1 MASGTVPHAQEPTP
15 TFRSSVDIVQVSVIV
30 TDEEGRPVAGLTA
43 DDFEVVEDGEPR
55 PISTF
60 TPVDLPLD
68 SPPASPGA
76 SDVRDNTRP
85 PGRLYVIALDEMSPE
100 NALRTRHI
108 LRQFIETQF
117 RPEDTAA
124 VMLTTI
130 GLRDSGQEFTSD
142 PQLLLRAIDRFDG
155 GNTDQTGIP
164 AQAREKN
171 FLGDFKGLMTYMAA
185 LPGARK
191 AVVLVTQNIPADPY
205 EVVGYRQG
213 VFGGLFSRIHP
224 DWVDGLS
231 LATRNNIAI
240 YPIDPSGLTTT
251 LAAPESF
258 DSSELDRR
266 MNLRGLAEV
275 TGGFALT
282 NSNGYASA
290 FERLVQENSTYYVL
304 GFASAEERNGAYTQ
318 IDVRVTR
325 PGLQVRTVG
334 GYITPRRDERPPR
347 EASGVFAAAW
357 DAARSGLTTSGI
369 PMRVSAAPYRGT
381 GRDATVAITL
391 EMDPTRMNLVE
402 ADGAFRGEL
411 DIVFVVTDATGRR
424 RPPMRHRASLALKPE
439 TYRRISRS
447 AIRVISQLQLPPGR
461 DQLRTSAGGAVLAGS
476 VVYDLDVPDFQ
487 KDLVMSGLALSST
500 HTGDALTV
508 SPHRRIDV
516 SLPAAPTTVREFDTD
531 DALTLFAEV
540 YENRRRP
547 HTVTVTTELRDGTGR
562 VVDSHETMQGTD
574 GAPRATSVYAVS
586 PHLRLAGLPAGR
598 YLLRVEARSSLD
610 REPRS
615 SREIPI
621 VVREPQ

>member
-1 MASGTVPHAQEPTP
+1 
-15 TFRSSVDIVQVSVIV
+15 
-30 TDEEGRPVAGLTA
+30 
-43 DDFEVVEDGEPR
+43 
-55 PISTF
+55 
-60 TPVDLPLD
+60 
-68 SPPASPGA
+68 
-76 SDVRDNTRP
+76 
-85 PGRLYVIALDEMSPE
+85 MSPE

-461 DQLRTSAGGAVLAGS
+461 YQLRTSAGGAVLAGS